1 MRTWEMKVV
10 VTPMADEAEWDREDR
25 EDSPVGEHLVF
36 VDAIDAE
43 AANVRALDEFHA
55 TVPISNLDCFDID
68 VHVVGTGPDFKPWR
82 DGQMGRERPVIE
94 VEARLGG
101 AGYVAKIDG
110 RPGFGQTPAEAVG
123 NVVIQNAGA
132 LGLQVALP
140 GSPEQTG

>member
-10 VTPMADEAEWDREDR
+10 VTPMADEAEWDWEDR

-68 VHVVGTGPDFKPWR
+68 VHVVGTGPE
-82 DGQMGRERPVIE
+82 GRERPVIE